1 MKSNNPFLDY
11 VERIASTYE
20 QAKHLSISQSS
31 VTGSSKKITSDSR
44 VLLFSPHPDDE
55 CITGLLPLRLQRE
68 LGMEVI
74 NVPVTFGSNKKRQAE
89 RAEELIAACSFLG
102 WKNHQQRNDFQSLKV
117 EDIVHCLE
125 KFQPEIIFV
134 PHKGDWNTRHVSTH
148 NLVMDALQC
157 MSNDYSCTVI
167 ETEFWAAMTD
177 PNLMVAADAIS
188 VADLMAA
195 TAQHAGEVIRNPYH
209 LTLPAWMQDNV
220 RRGSELV
227 GGQGAEVPD
236 FLFATLYRLSHFSGG
251 KMSKA
256 GEPGKIIPMGEL
268 NKKVLG

>member
-11 VERIASTYE
+11 VERISSTYE
-20 QAKHLSISQSS
+20 KAKQLSISQSS
-31 VTGSSKKITSDSR
+31 VNGSRKKTILDSR
-44 VLLFSPHPDDE
+44 LLLFSPHPDDE

-74 NVPVTFGSNKKRQAE
+74 NVPVTLGSNTKRQAE
-89 RAEELIAACSFLG
+89 RAEELLAACGFLG
-102 WKNHQQRNDFQSLKV
+102 WKNHQQRNDFQSLQV
-117 EDIVHCLE
+117 EDIVDCLVE
-125 KFQPEIIFV
+125 FKPEIIFV

-148 NLVMDALQC
+148 HLVMDALLS
-157 MSNDYSCTVI
+157 MGSDFSCTVI

-177 PNLMVAADAIS
+177 PNLMVAADAIT

-195 TAQHAGEVIRNPYH
+195 TSLHVGEVIRNPYH
-209 LTLPAWMQDNV
+209 LSLPAWMQDNV

-227 GGQGAEVPD
+227 CGQGKEVPD

-251 KMSKA
+251 KMNKA
-256 GEPGKIIPMGEL
+256 GEQGKIIPMGEL
-268 NKKVLG
+268 NIKALG